1 MPSLPIWLRCRSR
14 DRAHSGSNAR
24 EKLPTKRL
32 DRANEYNAR
41 GLELIRYQESH
52 THVGTEDGRTCT
64 LGRFHGVFE
73 KGLPA
78 FDLLGENQMS

>member
-1 MPSLPIWLRCRSR
+1 MKTTP
-14 DRAHSGSNAR
+14 
-24 EKLPTKRL
+24 
-32 DRANEYNAR
+32 R

-64 LGRFHGVFE
+64 LGRSHGVFE